1 MTEGTGVRHGRR
13 VNFIARRANVAGVLG
28 VAAMIGLALLS
39 AGCGRG
45 TEEAAS
51 NSVGEAVLVSAETV
65 GFERVTPKLSFSGS
79 IEPYREASVG
89 AVVGG
94 QIDRIHVEVG
104 ERVGEG
110 DLLVTMKDQQLT
122 QAEVRYVVVK
132 KDWERLGRLF
142 EKGAVTEQAF
152 DQADAGYHAAKA
164 AYELILESTRIRAPF
179 DGIVSAVYLEEG
191 EVFVLMPGGLSS
203 TPAIVELVQVDTVRV
218 HIQIPE
224 RRLLDVAPGLETSIT
239 VDSYT
244 DRKFR
249 GTVRLV
255 EPTLNPRT
263 RTTTVE
269 IVVPN
274 GARSLRPGMYA
285 HVEVELPSRELLL
298 LTRNALIQRDGTSD
312 YYAMVV
318 EGDVAVRR
326 TFELGDSYGESVE
339 VLSGLAAGE
348 HVVTAGRFKIEDGA
362 KVRVRGGE
370 EGN

>member
-1 MTEGTGVRHGRR
+1 MRHGRG

-51 NSVGEAVLVSAETV
+51 NSVGEAVLISAETL

-326 TFELGDSYGESVE
+326 TFELGNSYGESVE